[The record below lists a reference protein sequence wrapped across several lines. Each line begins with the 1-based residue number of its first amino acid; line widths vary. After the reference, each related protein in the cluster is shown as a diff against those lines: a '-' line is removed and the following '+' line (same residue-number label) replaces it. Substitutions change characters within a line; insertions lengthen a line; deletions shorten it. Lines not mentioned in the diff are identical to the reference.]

1 MPEIHPTRQDALALV
16 REFNS
21 SESLLGHAASV
32 EAVMRYMARKAGED
46 EDQWG
51 IAGLVHDLDYERFP
65 DQHCHKAEEIFRSR
79 GWPEVYIRAMLS
91 HGWGICTDVQPQ
103 SLLEKTLYAVDELV
117 GFVTA
122 CALVRPSKSV
132 VDLEVSSV
140 RKKWKQKTFAAG
152 ANREIIQK
160 GADMLGV
167 PLEQL
172 MADVIAG
179 MREAAAGSDSQRAP
193 PASP

>member
-1 MPEIHPTRQDALALV
+1 MTNAESPSRQDALALLG
-16 REFNS
+16 EFNNS
-21 SESLLGHAASV
+21 QSLLNHAAAV
-32 EAVMRYMARKAGED
+32 EAVMRCMARKAGQNED
-46 EDQWG
+46 EWG
-51 IAGLVHDLDYERFP
+51 IAGLIHDLDYERFP
-65 DQHCHKAEEIFRSR
+65 EQHCHKAEEILRSR
-79 GWPEVYIRAMLS
+79 GWPELYIRAMMS
-91 HGWGICTDVQPQ
+91 HGWGICTEVAPE
-103 SLLEKTLYAVDELV
+103 SLLEKTLFAVDELV

-132 VDLEVSSV
+132 TDLEVSSV

-179 MREAAAGSDSQRAP
+179 MREV
-193 PASP
+193 ASEIGL